1 MTRKIEG
8 LINMKNVV
16 TVYTFSKLC
25 NLQNIFKQSS
35 DYIESCITR
44 LADDQSF
51 SDLDYSLV
59 AKILAS
65 SELQITS
72 ELEVC
77 YFANKWLSYNFD
89 ERKKHAKQLL
99 SKIRLDLMSE
109 QHLKSILKEFLS
121 FVKVEE
127 CVDLLKKVLKN
138 KKKFKVS
145 SSSKHRCCNHGNF
158 NFILCGGLN
167 LKSGRIVS
175 SVNQFN
181 GSTLAP
187 MKALTILKLVRRN
200 YEAVCIKD
208 EIYIFGGI
216 NTRSETIYSVD
227 RYSAVTK
234 RWKFVAD
241 MQDDREDYCISAY
254 MDQVFIIAG
263 EIINGPASSCLRF
276 NTKNYEW
283 KTAARTNI
291 GRFCAASILFEGKI
305 VVSGGWDQ
313 NYEPLNSV
321 ESYDVSEDRWLP
333 MAAMIKPKLEHKQ
346 AVVHN
351 KLFVIGLGKDN
362 CEVFDNISRNFV
374 ALKNENVN
382 LRNVNGAISIGN
394 MLYVFQNRT
403 KIVFCYDV
411 VNCKWTTKTFLHDI
425 SYFSCLKVPWF

>member
-234 RWKFVAD
+234 RWKFVTD
-241 MQDDREDYCISAY
+241 MYDDREDYCITAY

-263 EIINGPASSCLRF
+263 GIYNNPASSCLIF
-276 NTKNYEW
+276 DTKNYE
-283 KTAARTNI
+283 
-291 GRFCAASILFEGKI
+291 
-305 VVSGGWDQ
+305 
-313 NYEPLNSV
+313 
-321 ESYDVSEDRWLP
+321 
-333 MAAMIKPKLEHKQ
+333 
-346 AVVHN
+346 
-351 KLFVIGLGKDN
+351 
-362 CEVFDNISRNFV
+362 
-374 ALKNENVN
+374 
-382 LRNVNGAISIGN
+382 
-394 MLYVFQNRT
+394 
-403 KIVFCYDV
+403 
-411 VNCKWTTKTFLHDI
+411 
-425 SYFSCLKVPWF
+425 